1 MRFLFT
7 MIGMGLGM
15 ALRRRRARRWGLL
28 HPHRRRYTKEDA
40 RVFFATSIG
49 LARRNLDRMAERDRN
64 GLPTATSA
72 PGEATLGEEMIVG
85 LAVASIEKEW
95 SEERASMKV
104 DPLDL
109 SEAESIHR
117 LIRYALHP
125 GDEAPAALLDG
136 VADPDIF
143 HRLRREVMEARR
155 AQDAAGAGVK
165 RTRAE
170 TAARIAAWQAETRG
184 PDRNFLLRQMG
195 WPAFLRTQ
203 PRPTPEFWHEVCCTP
218 HDFGMHDQL
227 QGAFWVLEDEDTD
240 RATAGV
246 FIRMVTATDYGI
258 LDGALSRLDPAGRLK
273 AWGRFISVIER
284 LDGGFYRHQTLDAE
298 NALMD
303 TDPLDWDTP
312 TERRGMLVPI
322 LSQSLA
328 ALAER
333 YELPPAPDASA
344 AFGPFHGGPE
354 TRAHVEESPYSF
366 SNEGLE
372 LLQFRDDGI
381 RPPA

>member
-15 ALRRRRARRWGLL
+15 ALRRWRARRWGLL

-40 RVFFATSIG
+40 RVFIATSIG

-117 LIRYALHP
+117 VIRYALHP

-227 QGAFWVLEDEDTD
+227 QGAFRVLEDGDTD

-246 FIRMVTATDYGI
+246 FIRMVTARDYGI
-258 LDGALSRLDPAGRLK
+258 LDGELSALDPAGRLK

-284 LDGGFYRHQTLDAE
+284 LDGGFYRHQTLNAE

-312 TERRGMLVPI
+312 IERRDTLVPI

-328 ALAER
+328 ELAER
-333 YELPPAPDASA
+333 YDLPPAPDALA

-354 TRAHVEESPYSF
+354 TRMHVEESPYSF

-381 RPPA
+381 RPPT